1 MHVLEDFNGS
11 GGWRFVTL
19 ISLAPY
25 SVNKVTERTGSIM
38 NDLITDRTPFVIAA
52 EINTIRHQTGKILL
66 AGAIEIGCRLKEAKN
81 LLPHGEWGK
90 WLKESVSYSQ
100 RTADRLMQLCEEYGT
115 KLLASPDS
123 DGNPNSSLVTNL
135 TYTQALILL
144 GIPEEER
151 DEFIAEH
158 DVESMTKLE
167 LQQAVKDRDQAIQEK
182 EDLQKD
188 LNLKSSEIAQL
199 TTQAQ
204 SLEIQVKDYKSK
216 YSAEQEKVTL
226 KQREMEAAKEEIPSA
241 RKIAELEKKLKDAET
256 KSSVRTM
263 EAQFNI
269 HRDNM
274 IKAYDE
280 LLKMLTALD
289 RTDPEAK
296 EKYRETASMIVENM
310 AKRLKVWPPVIKTNL
325 SINTTQSKGI

>member
-1 MHVLEDFNGS
+1 MN
-11 GGWRFVTL
+11 TL
-19 ISLAPY
+19 I
-25 SVNKVTERTGSIM
+25 TERTPL
-38 NDLITDRTPFVIAA
+38 DIAA
-52 EINTIRHQTGKILL
+52 EINTIKQQTCKILL
-66 AGAIEIGCRLKEAKN
+66 TNAVEIGRRLKEAKD
-81 LLPHGEWGK
+81 LLKHGEWGK

-100 RTADRLMQLCEEYGT
+100 RTAERLMQIFEEYGT
-115 KLLASPDS
+115 KLLDSSDS

-158 DVESMTKLE
+158 DVENMTKLE

-182 EDLQKD
+182 KDLQKD
-188 LNLKSSEIAQL
+188 VDLKSSEITQL
-199 TTQAQ
+199 STQAKD
-204 SLEIQVKDYKSK
+204 LEIQVKEYKSK

-226 KQREMEAAKEEIPSA
+226 KQRELEAAKEEIPSA
-241 RKIAELEKKLKDAET
+241 RKIAELENKLKIAET
-256 KSSVRTM
+256 KSSVMT
-263 EAQFNI
+263 ADTQFNI

-274 IKAYDE
+274 LNAYNE
-280 LLKMLTALD
+280 LLKMLTALN
-289 RTDPEAK
+289 RTDPEMK

-325 SINTTQSKGI
+325 SINTTHSERG

>member
-1 MHVLEDFNGS
+1 M
-11 GGWRFVTL
+11 
-19 ISLAPY
+19 
-25 SVNKVTERTGSIM
+25 K
-38 NDLITDRTPFVIAA
+38 DLITDRTPLVIAA

-66 AGAIEIGCRLKEAKN
+66 AGAIEIGRRLKEAKD
-81 LLPHGEWGK
+81 LLPYGEWGK

-100 RTADRLMQLCEEYGT
+100 RTADRLMQVCEEYET

-123 DGNPNSSLVTNL
+123 DGQSDSSPVTNL

-151 DEFIAEH
+151 EEFIAEH
-158 DVESMTKLE
+158 DVESMTRVE

-182 EDLQKD
+182 RDLQND
-188 LNLKSSEIAQL
+188 LILKSNELAQL
-199 TTQAQ
+199 TTQTQ
-204 SLEIQVKDYKSK
+204 SLEQQVNDYKLK

-226 KQREMEAAKEEIPSA
+226 KQRELEAAKKEVPST

-256 KSSVRTM
+256 KSSVRTT
-263 EAQFNI
+263 EAQFTI

-289 RTDPEAK
+289 RTDSEAK
-296 EKYRETASMIVENM
+296 EKYRETVSMIVENM
-310 AKRLKVWPPVIKTNL
+310 AKTLKVWPPVIKTNL
-325 SINTTQSKGI
+325 SINTTQSERG